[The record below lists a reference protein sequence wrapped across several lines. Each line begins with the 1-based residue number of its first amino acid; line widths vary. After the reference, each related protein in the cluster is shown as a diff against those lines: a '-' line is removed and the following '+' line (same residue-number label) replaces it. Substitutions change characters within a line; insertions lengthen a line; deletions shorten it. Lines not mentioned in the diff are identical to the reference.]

1 MQKLIAIHNGVARL
15 PEWRLAS
22 PVSFE
27 LLEGENIAIV
37 GPNGGGF
44 RRSRIPRS
52 PSESAMRF

>member
-27 LLEGENIAIV
+27 LLEEKTL
-37 GPNGGGF
+37 
-44 RRSRIPRS
+44 
-52 PSESAMRF
+52 PS